1 MAPVRTGVG
10 IGIGVVVGLL
20 VVGGG
25 VPGVAAEGE
34 PGSAVPTQASPHLQS
49 PGSPHPP
56 YASVPPTSGPHVP
69 WLAAWGVH
77 RIPIPW
83 EVQVHNLEDGGVII
97 HYRCD
102 RPCPDAVA
110 TLERLVGEHPTQVI
124 LTPERRLETAIALT
138 AWGRIETMEA
148 PDEALIRRF
157 IEAYRGI
164 DHHPP
169 REGATPSPSQGAT
182 R

>member
-1 MAPVRTGVG
+1 M
-10 IGIGVVVGLL
+10 
-20 VVGGG
+20 
-25 VPGVAAEGE
+25 
-34 PGSAVPTQASPHLQS
+34 
-49 PGSPHPP
+49 
-56 YASVPPTSGPHVP
+56 
-69 WLAAWGVH
+69 
-77 RIPIPW
+77 
-83 EVQVHNLEDGGVII
+83 HNLEDGGVII

-110 TLERLVGEHPTQVI
+110 TLERIVGEYPTQVI

-138 AWGRIETMEA
+138 AWGRLETMA
-148 PDEALIRRF
+148 TPDEPLIRRF

-169 REGATPSPSQGAT
+169 REGGPLSPSQGVT

>member
-1 MAPVRTGVG
+1 MASVRRGVA

-20 VVGGG
+20 ATGSAPEG
-25 VPGVAAEGE
+25 VAEGE
-34 PGSAVPTQASPHLQS
+34 PGRAVPTQDGPHLQS

-56 YASVPPTSGPHVP
+56 YNSIPPTSGPHVP
-69 WLAAWGVH
+69 WLAPWGVH

-110 TLERLVGEHPTQVI
+110 TLERIVGEYPTQVI
-124 LTPERRLETAIALT
+124 LAPERRLETAIALT
-138 AWGRIETMEA
+138 AWGRLETMEA
-148 PDEALIRRF
+148 PDEPSIRRF

-164 DHHPP
+164 DHNPP

>member
-1 MAPVRTGVG
+1 MKAGEAAG
-10 IGIGVVVGLL
+10 FAVGLIAAL
-20 VVGGG
+20 LWAGHGLA
-25 VPGVAAEGE
+25 VAAEEE
-34 PGSAVPTQASPHLQS
+34 PGRAVPTQDAPHLQS

-56 YASVPPTSGPHVP
+56 YTSIPPTSGPHVP
-69 WLAAWGVH
+69 WLAPWGVH

-102 RPCPDAVA
+102 RPCPDMVA
-110 TLERLVGEHPTQVI
+110 TLERLVGEYQTQVI
-124 LTPERRLETAIALT
+124 LAPERRLETAIALT
-138 AWGRIETMEA
+138 AWGRIETMEV
-148 PDEALIRRF
+148 PDEPSIRRF

-169 REGATPSPSQGAT
+169 REGATPSPSRGPT